1 MLPHGTHLFSS
12 GNLFCICD
20 ILHLPLADSDPVS
33 PVPFSA
39 QLTGANLGPPSL
51 LPLTYSI
58 CELRA
63 VKELKLSPPAS
74 TLQHSSHRVCAEIM
88 LHTCSVLDRYA
99 RQDSNQ
105 LTHFVVT
112 KAESAENS
120 SRTGRKERAQ
130 RVGAQCQVLL
140 RLCTSEKAFFRFS
153 QLKVCE

>member
-1 MLPHGTHLFSS
+1 MYSS
-12 GNLFCICD
+12 ILLQKPFRICD

-33 PVPFSA
+33 PSPFSA
-39 QLTGANLGPPSL
+39 QLMGANLSPPSL

-58 CELRA
+58 CKLCV
-63 VKELKLSPPAS
+63 VKELKFSPPVS
-74 TLQHSSHRVCAEIM
+74 TLQRSSHRVCAEIM

-130 RVGAQCQVLL
+130 HVEAQRQVLL

-153 QLKVCE
+153 